1 MPNTL
6 RMCVVGYGAMGRHH
20 ARNLA
25 AFSDVDLVG
34 VVEPGGAS
42 SQEARN
48 NGFRTFDSVT
58 AALREGIDAAV
69 VSVPTSAHHEV
80 ALQLIRAGCAVLVEK
95 PISTDVATGNEIM
108 AVAARHSAPL
118 MVGYVERY
126 NPAVVAVHNFMTA
139 GGLGRI
145 YSLSARR
152 VGLLPPRIKDANV
165 LVDIG
170 VHDIDLAAFLL
181 DSELVLLAAQGGKA
195 VLEDRVDYATL
206 SLDANG
212 IAVHINVNWITPVK
226 IRELFITGEHGLVHV
241 DYMLQT
247 ARFAPGHK
255 APVPT
260 TYEGLLD
267 DYNSGEFIQ
276 LPIEKEEPLRR
287 ELRTFVDGVRSSNL
301 PDVRVSLESLR
312 IAEEATQKI
321 EAGYKERVPA

>member
-1 MPNTL
+1 
-6 RMCVVGYGAMGRHH
+6 MCVVGYGAMGRHH

-25 AFSDVDLVG
+25 ALPGVDLVG
-34 VVEPGGAS
+34 VVEPLGANS
-42 SQEARN
+42 EEAKRN
-48 NGFRTFDSVT
+48 GLRTFDSV
-58 AALREGIDAAV
+58 AAVLAEGIDAAV
-69 VSVPTSAHHEV
+69 VSVPTSAHYDV
-80 ALQLIRAGCAVLVEK
+80 ALRLIDAGCAILVEK
-95 PISTDVATGNEIM
+95 PIATDVAAGNEIIE
-108 AVAARHSAPL
+108 AAARRQVPL

-126 NPAVVAVHNFMTA
+126 NPAVVAVRNFMAA

-181 DSELVLLAAQGGKA
+181 DSDLVLLAAQGGKA

-267 DYNSGEFIQ
+267 DYTSGEFVQ

-287 ELRTFVDGVRSSNL
+287 ELRTFIDGVRTGNL
-301 PDVRVSLESLR
+301 PDVRISLESLR
-312 IAEEATQKI
+312 VAERATLQI
-321 EAGYKERVPA
+321 EAGYKEQVSA